1 MKRFILGTVSVNW
14 IGYLI
19 LALRDRYT
27 SRVQILR
34 ADKLIITLLFFSPLT
49 VLLSQHTL
57 WYKTPAKYFEE
68 ALPIGNGRM
77 GAMVY
82 GGTEKER
89 LSLNDITLWS
99 GEPVN
104 PYNNPDAH
112 AHLPAVREALFRED
126 YAAADTLVRK
136 LQGNF
141 SNAYEPLG
149 NLFIEFNHTQPILEY
164 KRKLDMNNAQVEVDY
179 QTNNTRFSRKYAVS
193 YPDQVIAILLSSK
206 GREKLNI
213 NLKFN
218 SPLVYK
224 TLIDHGLLYLQGKAP
239 VRSQPNYLQVRN
251 AVEYMDGRGTRYVA
265 VLQVKNT
272 DGIVHYRDSFIQV
285 AEASSIELR
294 LTMATSFNG
303 FNLDPFAKGID
314 EVKTAEAQLS
324 LSNRYDIQTIF
335 KRQTEDHKKFY
346 DRVHFDLSQDESEDD
361 TYTRI
366 RKNTATNTDIG
377 LIPLYFN
384 YGRYLL
390 ISSSRTPNVPINL
403 QGLWNENVRPPW
415 SSNYTV
421 NINTEMNYWPVEVC
435 NLPELHMPL
444 MGFLQNLA
452 VTGAITAN
460 TYYNNNGWTVH
471 HNTDIWAMSNPV
483 GDFGKGS
490 PQWAN
495 WQLGGAW
502 LSTHL
507 YEHYKFTLDHEFLRK
522 AYPLLKGAALFC
534 LEQLVKDSKGF
545 LVTAP
550 STSPENVYITK
561 NGFKASTL
569 YGSTS
574 DLSMIRE
581 LFMDVVESSIQLNM
595 DKPFRDSLTNALKN
609 IYPYQISKKD
619 GVLQEW
625 YHDWDDAEITH
636 RHLSHLFGVY
646 PGKTITPENIEL
658 FEAAKKS
665 LLRRT
670 NNGTGWSI
678 SWKISMWA
686 RLLNADKAYDAIQK
700 LLSYYPADKSEIVMG
715 GGGTYPNLFDAHPP
729 FQIDGNF
736 GGTAGIAEMILQ
748 SHLDYIH
755 ILPALPSV
763 WKNGK
768 ITGLKARGN
777 IEVNVEWKENKL
789 YSLTMKSGHTQTR
802 KIKYG
807 TNIKEIILPAN
818 KLIKIK
824 I

>member
-1 MKRFILGTVSVNW
+1 MKR
-14 IGYLI
+14 LI
-19 LALRDRYT
+19 LN
-27 SRVQILR
+27 
-34 ADKLIITLLFFSPLT
+34 LLFGISVTDFF
-49 VLLSQHTL
+49 SQHTL
-57 WYKTPAKYFEE
+57 WYSAPANYFEE

-77 GAMVY
+77 GAIIY
-82 GGTEKER
+82 GSVERER

-104 PYNNPDAH
+104 ANHNPNAYT
-112 AHLPAVREALFRED
+112 HLPAIREALFKEN
-126 YAAADTLVRK
+126 YAAADTLVRR

-149 NLFIEFNHTQPILEY
+149 NLFIEFNHSQPALAY
-164 KRKLDMNNAQVEVDY
+164 KRRLDMSNAQVVVDY
-179 QTNNTRFSRKYAVS
+179 ETNNTKFSRKYIAS
-193 YPDQVIAILLSSK
+193 HPDQLLVILLSAK
-206 GREKLNI
+206 GKEKLNI
-213 NLKFN
+213 NLKYN
-218 SPLVYK
+218 SPLLHH
-224 TLIDHGLLYLQGKAP
+224 TLIDHGLLYLQGRAP
-239 VRSQPNYLQVRN
+239 VRSQPNYLQVSN
-251 AVEYMDGRGTRYVA
+251 AVEYEEGRGTRFA
-265 VLQVKNT
+265 SVLQVKNT
-272 DGIVHYRDSFIQV
+272 DGIVHYRDSMIQV
-285 AEASSIELR
+285 TNATTIEIR

-303 FNLDPFAKGID
+303 FDKDPFKEGKNEIKAAEDHLLNSNRHNITSIFNRHNLDYRK
-314 EVKTAEAQLS
+314 
-324 LSNRYDIQTIF
+324 Y
-335 KRQTEDHKKFY
+335 Y
-346 DRVHFDLSQDESEDD
+346 DRVEFDLYQKESSED
-361 TYTRI
+361 TYTRM
-366 RKNTATNTDIG
+366 RKNTASNTDIG

-390 ISSSRTPNVPINL
+390 ISSSRTPYVPMNL

-444 MGFLQNLA
+444 MGFIQNLSK
-452 VTGAITAN
+452 TGALTAK
-460 TYYNNNGWTVH
+460 TYYQNNGWAVH
-471 HNTDIWAMSNPV
+471 HNSDIWAMTNPV

-495 WQLGGAW
+495 WQMGGAW
-502 LSTHL
+502 LATHL
-507 YEHYKFTLDHEFLRK
+507 YEHYKFTLDRDFLK
-522 AYPLLKGAALFC
+522 KEAYPLLKGAAQFC
-534 LEQLVKDSKGF
+534 FDQLVKDPQGF

-550 STSPENVYITK
+550 STSPENVYITN
-561 NGFKASTL
+561 NGLKASTL

-574 DLSMIRE
+574 DLSLIRE
-581 LFMDVVESSIQLNM
+581 LFNNVIESSLILNI
-595 DKPFRDSLTNALKN
+595 DKPFRDTLAHALKN

-625 YHDWDDAEITH
+625 YHDWNDAEITH
-636 RHLSHLFGVY
+636 RHLSHLFGIY
-646 PGKTITPENIEL
+646 PGKTITPENKEL
-658 FEAAKKS
+658 FEAATKS

-686 RLLNADKAYDAIQK
+686 RLLNAEKAYDAIQK
-700 LLSYYPADKSEIVMG
+700 LISYYPADKSEIVMG

-736 GGTAGIAEMILQ
+736 GGTAGIVEMLLQ

-755 ILPALPSV
+755 ILPALPAV

-768 ITGLKARGN
+768 INGIKARGN
-777 IEVNVEWKENKL
+777 IEINIEWKENKL
-789 YSLTMKSGHTQTR
+789 TALSMKSAYDQNR

-807 TNIKEIILPAN
+807 EKRIEIKLPAN

>member
-1 MKRFILGTVSVNW
+1 MKHIILN
-14 IGYLI
+14 
-19 LALRDRYT
+19 
-27 SRVQILR
+27 
-34 ADKLIITLLFFSPLT
+34 LLFCLIFT
-49 VLLSQHTL
+49 DVFTQHTL
-57 WYKTPAKYFEE
+57 WYTAPAKYFEE

-82 GGTEKER
+82 GGVEKER

-104 PYNNPDAH
+104 LYSNPDAYT
-112 AHLPAVREALFRED
+112 HLPGVREALFRED

-136 LQGNF
+136 LQGSF

-149 NLFIEFNHTQPILEY
+149 NLFIEFNHSKPIFGY
-164 KRKLDMNNAQVEVDY
+164 NRKLDISHAQVEVDY
-179 QTNNTRFSRKYAVS
+179 ESNNTKFNRKYIAS
-193 YPDQVIAILLSSK
+193 HPDQVILILLSAK
-206 GREKLNI
+206 GKEKLNI
-213 NLKFN
+213 NLKYN
-218 SPLVYK
+218 SPLLHN
-224 TLIDHGLLYLQGKAP
+224 TLIDHGLLYLQGRAP
-239 VRSQPNYLQVRN
+239 VRSQPQYLQVRN
-251 AVEYMDGRGTRYVA
+251 PVEYFEGRGTRYA
-265 VLQVKNT
+265 SVLQIKNT
-272 DGIVHYRDSFIQV
+272 DGTIHYRDSMINV
-285 AEASSIELR
+285 VNATTIEIR
-294 LTMATSFNG
+294 LAMATSFNG
-303 FNLDPFAKGID
+303 FDKDPFKDGKNEI
-314 EVKTAEAQLS
+314 KSAEEHLIT
-324 LSNRYDIQTIF
+324 SNRYDINAIF
-335 KRQTEDHKKFY
+335 NRHSLDYKKYY
-346 DRVHFDLSQDESEDD
+346 DRVKFDLNHNNSTEDI
-361 TYTRI
+361 YTRI

-377 LIPLYFN
+377 LIPLHFN

-390 ISSSRTPNVPINL
+390 ISSSRTPDVPINL

-435 NLPELHMPL
+435 NLSELHMPL
-444 MGFLQNLA
+444 LGFLHNLSKTGT
-452 VTGAITAN
+452 VTAK
-460 TYYNNNGWTVH
+460 TYYNNKGWAVH
-471 HNTDIWAMSNPV
+471 HNSDIWAMSNPV

-495 WQLGGAW
+495 WQMGGAW

-507 YEHYKFTLDHEFLRK
+507 YEHYKFTLDREFLK
-522 AYPLLKGAALFC
+522 KEAYPLLKGAAQFC
-534 LEQLVKDSKGF
+534 FDQLVKDPQGF

-550 STSPENVYITK
+550 STSPENVYIT
-561 NGFKASTL
+561 NTGFKAATL

-574 DLSMIRE
+574 DLSMIKE
-581 LFMDVVESSIQLNM
+581 IFNDVIESSEILNI
-595 DKPFRDSLTNALKN
+595 DKPFRDTLINALKN

-625 YHDWDDAEITH
+625 YHDWDDAEINH

-646 PGKTITPENIEL
+646 PGKTITPDDKEL
-658 FEAAKKS
+658 FEAATKS

-686 RLLNADKAYDAIQK
+686 RLLHAEKAYDAIQK

-736 GGTAGIAEMILQ
+736 GGTAGIIEMLAQ

-755 ILPALPSV
+755 ILPALPTA

-768 ITGLKARGN
+768 IMGIKARGN
-777 IEVNVEWKENKL
+777 VEISIEWKENKL
-789 YSLTMKSGHTQTR
+789 HTLTLKSTHDQTR

-807 TNIKEIILPAN
+807 ENMQEIKLPAN